1 MSSRQQAFLNRQRQR
16 QSRQSPS
23 AARRRQPYQQ
33 NTFSAASDN
42 FINPQQQQDDQY
54 YALVKEEQSTALFH
68 VRNLIKTRNN
78 FLRQVMAKHQFNKS
92 VQSQLKQAQKRH
104 NGVLLHIL
112 QTGTETVGGTMYT
125 VLDKMTRAHDSH
137 TEVVG
142 SMSKHGGCSPLSII
156 EYVQTLHES
165 HDGLVALVQELPV
178 LAEKK
183 LYNPAAQQA
192 TQQAAQQAPAAP
204 PKDPAADV
212 LDQHQQEAHAD
223 LSAAQTVHVLLMK
236 EMAKKHELHHVV
248 VNELHQ
254 AQVAHHATMKE
265 LLGTPVALSEV
276 NAAMHQAH
284 ATHAALLKEILNKHE
299 LHPVARQEILGLH
312 SSTGVVVGNIAERS
326 EKVAAKIR
334 VARALQSE
342 IQREM
347 KEEEE
352 KKDGDG
358 DALLL
363 PDQTA
368 ADISGAAVVALQKEV
383 EMVHKKMV
391 GMKLEFEGEWVCCS
405 LSAMLSYCKVHGSL
419 IAV

>member
-183 LYNPAAQQA
+183 VYNP
-192 TQQAAQQAPAAP
+192 AAQQAPAAP

-236 EMAKKHELHHVV
+236 EMTKKHELNHVV

-352 KKDGDG
+352 KKDGG
-358 DALLL
+358 DVASLLL
-363 PDQTA
+363 PDRTA
-368 ADISGAAVVALQKEV
+368 ADSSGAAVVALQTEV

-405 LSAMLSYCKVHGSL
+405 LLAMLSYCKVHGSL
-419 IAV
+419 MVV